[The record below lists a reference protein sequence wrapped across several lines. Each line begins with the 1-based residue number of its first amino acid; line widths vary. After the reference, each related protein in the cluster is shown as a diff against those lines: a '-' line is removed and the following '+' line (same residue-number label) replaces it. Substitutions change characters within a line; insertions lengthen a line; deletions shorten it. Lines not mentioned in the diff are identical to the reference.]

1 MIRDRLRLIRVPH
14 LRWPPLWLRLPSI
27 GRGFLTPR
35 LRLPTFRLLAL
46 RLPRLAFLAAVGP
59 GLISGFAD
67 NDAGGITT
75 YSVVGAQFG
84 YDLMWVLL
92 ASMIAL
98 AITQEVGAR
107 LGIAS
112 GQGLGGLLRERF
124 GVRWASFAVFT
135 MLLANLG
142 DTVAEFAGIGAA
154 LQLFGVPVPVSSG
167 LAALAVLLILSRGNF
182 GRIQALFLSMGVGVS
197 LAYAISA
204 VLARPDWGMAATHL
218 VAPHGAVTSAY
229 LLAVLGT
236 VGTTITPWG
245 QAFIQSYV
253 ADKRLSRDDL
263 PASRADVLTG
273 AFVTNTVAGFIVVA
287 CAATLWAHGHTGI
300 NSAADA
306 AKALQPLVGRGAE
319 ILFALGLL
327 AASFLGLGT
336 VPLTS
341 AYTATEVFGWENGL
355 EWRWRE
361 APAFYGLLAFFV
373 GFAAAFV
380 LIPGLPLIAV
390 MFLSQVFDGLLL
402 PIILVFVMIMSR
414 DPRAAGELKSGRLLV
429 TLGWAVTALIS
440 VLSVSLVA
448 TQVLRF

>member
-1 MIRDRLRLIRVPH
+1 MIPDRLRALRALRLRGLRPLPRVPG
-14 LRWPPLWLRLPSI
+14 L

-35 LRLPTFRLLAL
+35 LRLPTLRLLAL
-46 RLPRLAFLAAVGP
+46 RLPRLAFLAALGP

-124 GVRWASFAVFT
+124 GVRWASFAIAT

-154 LQLFGVPVPVSSG
+154 LMLFGVPVPVSSG
-167 LAALAVLLILSRGNF
+167 LAALAILLLLSRGSF
-182 GRIQALFLSMGVGVS
+182 GRVQALFLTMGIGVS

-204 VLARPDWGMAATHL
+204 VLSHPDWGRAATHL
-218 VAPHGAVTSAY
+218 VVPHGVLTSAY
-229 LLAVLGT
+229 LLAVMGT

-253 ADKRLSRDDL
+253 ADKRLQEDDL
-263 PASRADVLTG
+263 PASRADVFAG
-273 AFVTNTVAGFIVVA
+273 AFITNLVAGFIVVA
-287 CAATLWAHGHTGI
+287 CAATLWAHGHTNITG
-300 NSAADA
+300 AAQA
-306 AKALQPLVGRGAE
+306 ARALLPFAGRGAE
-319 ILFALGLL
+319 ILFGVGLL

-341 AYTATEVFGWENGL
+341 AYTATEVFGWESGL
-355 EWRWRE
+355 EWKWKE

-373 GFAAAFV
+373 LFAAAFV

-414 DPRAAGELKSGRLLV
+414 DVRAAGRLRSGRVLV
-429 TLGWAVTALIS
+429 VLGWAVTALIS
-440 VLSVSLVA
+440 VLSVALVV
-448 TQVLRF
+448 TQLGAL